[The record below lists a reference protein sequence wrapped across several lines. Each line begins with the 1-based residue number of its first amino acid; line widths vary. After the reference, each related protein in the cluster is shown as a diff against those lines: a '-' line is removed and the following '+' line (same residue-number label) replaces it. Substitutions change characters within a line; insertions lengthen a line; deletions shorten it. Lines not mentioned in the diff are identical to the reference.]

1 MELTQL
7 RYFKEAAQCG
17 NITQAAQKLHI
28 SQPAL
33 SLAIKK
39 LEEECG
45 ALLFEHDKNK
55 IRLNEMGKL
64 ALTYAEAILAK
75 AQEMKNIFRRLEQKD
90 GVLSFGFCDPG
101 PMRFSI
107 PSLQKSNP
115 DLTITSE
122 LFENEDNLE
131 NLLLFRKYDAV
142 VSLKKPD
149 NKEITS
155 LPFAEEELMLSVP
168 KGHPLAGRKSI
179 LLENEKNLELIHYTC
194 DGAYVRKV
202 QPFIDRMK
210 SRHAMKIY
218 HDYFLF
224 RQLLEN
230 QNLVCFTTKLVR
242 RYRND
247 GEDRIIIP
255 LEDEGISAVYWL
267 SYLRDSQ
274 KKVLPILNWQK
285 SMPFLLK
292 ESLSKR

>member
-168 KGHPLAGRKSI
+168 TNDPLASKKQIYLHDHATREIAVYSI
-179 LLENEKNLELIHYTC
+179 C
-194 DGAYVRKV
+194 GAYEKKIA
-202 QPFIDRMK
+202 PFIDWLK
-210 SRHAMKIY
+210 SLPSVTFY
-218 HDYFLF
+218 NDYFVF
-224 RQLLEN
+224 RQMLGHKNVLT
-230 QNLVCFTTKLVR
+230 FTTKLVKN
-242 RYRND
+242 YRND
-247 GEDRIIIP
+247 GNDRIIIP
-255 LEDEGISAVYWL
+255 LIDEGISAVYWL